1 MKTHSHGVI
10 RIVRPDDAE
19 PDGQGCSDGL
29 GMARLGSG
37 GTARQGLA
45 DIGSDSAPP
54 AAQPGQE
61 LSTFWWAVLTFFM
74 EGFALYG
81 AALHPTAAMP
91 VHAILAARRDWES
104 QPKASEPAEPVQS
117 RGSDGAGSSGNV
129 VELGRS
135 RRFEVQ
141 PERRWS
147 PLRSAGET
155 LTVLLSHAR
164 REREIRRAV
173 AALKELDDRTLR
185 DLGIH
190 GRSEIEG
197 MVRYCHDC

>member
-19 PDGQGCSDGL
+19 PDGQVAPMAWDGPVSVL
-29 GMARLGSG
+29 AAPRGK
-37 GTARQGLA
+37 GLA

-54 AAQPGQE
+54 AAHGARSSE
-61 LSTFWWAVLTFFM
+61 TLWWAFLPSH

-81 AALHPTAAMP
+81 PALHPTAAMP
-91 VHAILAARRDWES
+91 VHAILAARRVIGS
-104 QPKASEPAEPVQS
+104 RSPRPASRRNLCRR